1 MPLSEYIRIDRGH
14 PETTLRLRL
23 RDLSEALQQERDDDD
38 DDDAARLRDTLENI
52 TRSLKLNT
60 CSG

>member
-14 PETTLRLRL
+14 PETTLRL

-38 DDDAARLRDTLENI
+38 DDDAARLNDCLENI